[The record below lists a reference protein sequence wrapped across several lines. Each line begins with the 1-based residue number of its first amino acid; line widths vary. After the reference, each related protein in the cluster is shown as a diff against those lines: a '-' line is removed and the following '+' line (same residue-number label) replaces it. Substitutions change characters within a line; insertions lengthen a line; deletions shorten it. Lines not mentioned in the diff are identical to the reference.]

1 MNTYGQRPSPKE
13 RYVAS
18 IVTPAS
24 PQYVV
29 GAAANGDDVAFDGHA
44 PPPVVAVAATAIGYT
59 LVSVECDLRRVTVL
73 QGLTAESAAARLASA
88 GHAPPLFRHDS
99 LDAGYVRGLSQIPTL
114 FANARLKL
122 FFYNLRFGALGAAAR
137 GISGQ
142 TRRLRMEIGAILAA
156 AVEASGRDGD
166 NTNGA
171 SSSAH
176 QRYDSK
182 DPVSGVLDIVRR
194 EYNLAPDTKFEIVKV
209 DGGPGS
215 QPPSLHRPYP
225 LSLATAQQ
233 LGALPSRSV
242 PPLLQHL
249 LPASINAP
257 AACRAYIQ
265 ELLLHP
271 PPRDTAR
278 AISRACV
285 LLTSLAP
292 SDGGVP
298 RLEVTPPGK
307 IAKLLRTR
315 EGSHVFFAELVA
327 MVRAVRSTLEHD
339 SQTVRA
345 AGEALLNPTS
355 LKVGR
360 PVDLVSLIESCVL
373 TEKIVAGVIA
383 AEVLELP
390 VTEAALVEL
399 TEQIRD
405 EDSDE
410 NDEKDLFDDG
420 DELSRYSETPDA
432 PPRVPHVP
440 FRFLRLNEP
449 WRGRVRREVLLR
461 QLTSVEMAALAVSNA
476 IEEDLLPLLLQANE
490 TGPKSKV
497 KTFLEHDQ
505 RNNVLWVRGLSLG
518 VGKTA
523 IESGVPLIHPVDRW
537 GKEIPDRWSTQRVE
551 QAVNAYRVACAEC
564 T

>member
-114 FANARLKL
+114 FAHARLTL

-215 QPPSLHRPYP
+215 QPASLHRPYP

-420 DELSRYSETPDA
+420 DELSRYSETLDA

-461 QLTSVEMAALAVSNA
+461 HLTSVEMAALAVSNA

-497 KTFLEHDQ
+497 KTLLEHDQ

-518 VGKTA
+518 VAKTA